1 MPLDYTTSTSR
12 YPGTNCTSPVIARR
26 GMRLQSSR
34 PVSARLRN
42 MARNRCSPIVIVAMI
57 SRNVRYPS
65 SGAGDGALSAA
76 INLSWSVVIVSPI
89 CERRR
94 PE

>member
-1 MPLDYTTSTSR
+1 
-12 YPGTNCTSPVIARR
+12 
-26 GMRLQSSR
+26 
-34 PVSARLRN
+34 
-42 MARNRCSPIVIVAMI
+42 MI